1 MYNLIVNEN
10 MEEQISGIVLEAS
23 KKMIPQSLKLFLAKK
38 SNRKKMLEKFGNK
51 AFLQPDKLKFPVV
64 DQSGNYHKGLIKA
77 AYMRAKQFGHADV
90 ASKAKDLMQEHG
102 EEFVGVVI
110 EGHEETYDLGN
121 LFDILE
127 LEFSAVNSAQTQI
140 DDQDYKTVFR
150 GPDNEV
156 LVKSGDKIKWTDS
169 NGQECRG
176 IVKEVNGDFAVVDV
190 DGVEKTV
197 EL

>member
-1 MYNLIVNEN
+1 MYTLIVNEN
-10 MEEQISGIVLEAS
+10 MEEQISDIVLEAS
-23 KKMIPQSLKLFLAKK
+23 KKMIPQSLKVFLAKK
-38 SNRKKMLEKFGNK
+38 SNRKKMLEKFGSK

-77 AYMRAKQFGHADV
+77 AYIRARQFKHGDV

-102 EEFVGVVI
+102 EEFIGVNI
-110 EGHEETYDLGN
+110 EEHEETYDLST

-127 LEFSAVNSAQTQI
+127 LDFAPINAAQV

-150 GPDNEV
+150 GPDNEI
-156 LVKSGDKIKWTDS
+156 LVKSGDKIKWTDET
-169 NGQECRG
+169 GQELCG
-176 IVKEVNGDFAVVDV
+176 IVKTVDGNYAVVDV